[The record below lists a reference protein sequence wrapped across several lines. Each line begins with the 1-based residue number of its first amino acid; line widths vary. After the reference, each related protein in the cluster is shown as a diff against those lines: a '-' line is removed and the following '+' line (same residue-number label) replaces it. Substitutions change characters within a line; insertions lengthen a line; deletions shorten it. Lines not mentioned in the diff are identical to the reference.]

1 MDQIILSRGEI
12 RSEESLVIFD
22 SSYFKNIDGV
32 EATIEADSKLQDIDI
47 RVKEEY
53 LQTLTEFYQVLP
65 VTQTL
70 RVKTELQCFES
81 IQRYGADLVQLVE
94 DLDGGKFIQQNIESL
109 LRQEEGR
116 QLLTEVKYLVYIW
129 YFEFLV

>member
-116 QLLTEVKYLVYIW
+116 QLLTEVKYLVYI
-129 YFEFLV
+129 